1 MACLMVLTKRGNTSP
16 SIGIKTKSGLT
27 NRITK
32 TKIGARR
39 KKRITRA
46 NTGIRIRTGIDIV
59 PVLLRTRRNTI
70 PAVIRI
76 KIKKAP
82 LIRIR
87 SIRAA
92 VCLTKIKTRARNI
105 ITNRVQALR
114 IRTGKIKG
122 RSLIDND
129 ACFG

>member
-1 MACLMVLTKRGNTSP
+1 MVLTKRGNTSP

-59 PVLLRTRRNTI
+59 PVLLRTRRNNTI
-70 PAVIRI
+70 PAVRRI

-92 VCLTKIKTRARNI
+92 VCPTKIKTRARNI
-105 ITNRVQALR
+105 ITNRVQAPR
-114 IRTGKIKG
+114 IKTGKIKG
-122 RSLIDND
+122 R
-129 ACFG
+129 